1 VQGSLVLE
9 KPAERAE
16 LVSPLG
22 NAVAIWDIY
31 SPPNLLVRPI
41 STPTQIDLVQKAMDI
56 RERLIFR
63 LDTVEGLRPSEW
75 SELRVADA
83 GDNRIHIR
91 RRVYR
96 FRRCTGI

>member
-1 VQGSLVLE
+1 
-9 KPAERAE
+9 
-16 LVSPLG
+16 
-22 NAVAIWDIY
+22 VAIWDVY
-31 SPPNLLVRPI
+31 SPPNLLVQPI
-41 STPTQIDLVQKAMDI
+41 STPTQIDLVIQKAMDI

-83 GDNRIHIR
+83 GDNRIPIR

-96 FRRCTGI
+96 FSLTDPKIPRRIQKAR